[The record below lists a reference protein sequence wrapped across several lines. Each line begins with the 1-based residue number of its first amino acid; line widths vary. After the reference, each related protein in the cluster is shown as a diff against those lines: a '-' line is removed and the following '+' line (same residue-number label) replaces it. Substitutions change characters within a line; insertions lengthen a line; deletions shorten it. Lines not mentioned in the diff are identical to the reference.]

1 MQTFRRIPPLL
12 RSVTAQWLPCSTSRP
27 SPGNSSALSAACT
40 FAPEPMKMERAGLCL
55 FRSIDCRVE
64 HASLGL
70 PGVELSLSL
79 RGDRAGRSADVSPG
93 SSAPRFR
100 PGVACRAA
108 NPNVTGNVGESCGE
122 RIVLPTSLVRAWQ
135 WRCSRLFR
143 GHLRRGYNRSHVVS
157 PSY

>member
-1 MQTFRRIPPLL
+1 
-12 RSVTAQWLPCSTSRP
+12 
-27 SPGNSSALSAACT
+27 
-40 FAPEPMKMERAGLCL
+40 MKMERAGLCL

-100 PGVACRAA
+100 PGVSCRQ
-108 NPNVTGNVGESCGE
+108 PQRYWKRW
-122 RIVLPTSLVRAWQ
+122 RILWRADRIADIARTRMAVALQ
-135 WRCSRLFR
+135 
-143 GHLRRGYNRSHVVS
+143 
-157 PSY
+157 